1 MKNIV
6 IATGNAGKVRELK
19 EMFAGLG
26 GISVTSFA
34 DWVSPIPNIAET
46 GGTFYEN
53 AKIKADW
60 VYQYMQQTR
69 GADGGG
75 VWSLADDSGLE
86 VDALGGADG
95 GGVWSLADDSGLE
108 VDALGG
114 APGVLSARY
123 SGEGADSVKNNE
135 KLLNALRDVP
145 EGKRA
150 ARFKCVLVLKTGID
164 TYLSAEG
171 VCEGRIINEPIGSN
185 GFGYDP
191 LFVPN
196 GFDKT
201 MAQLSSDEKNN
212 ISHRGAALRGLY
224 TMMTGGGVGAVST

>member
-6 IATGNAGKVRELK
+6 IATGNAGKVKEFK

-26 GISVTSFA
+26 VSVTSLA
-34 DWVSPIPNIAET
+34 DHVSPIPDIAET
-46 GGTFYEN
+46 GATFYEN

-75 VWSLADDSGLE
+75 VWT
-86 VDALGGADG
+86 
-95 GGVWSLADDSGLE
+95 LADDSGLE

-123 SGEGADSVKNNE
+123 SGEGANSVKNNE
-135 KLLNALRDVP
+135 KLLNALSDVP
-145 EGKRA
+145 DEKRT
-150 ARFKCVLVLKTGID
+150 ARFKCVLVLKTGIN

-171 VCEGRIINEPIGSN
+171 VCEGRIINEIIGSN

-191 LFVPN
+191 LFVPK
-196 GFDKT
+196 GYDRT
-201 MAQLSSDEKNN
+201 MAQLTPEEKNC

-224 TMMTGGGVGAVST
+224 AVMDDGGTGIVSN

>member
-6 IATGNAGKVRELK
+6 IATGNAGKVKEFK

-26 GISVTSFA
+26 VSVTSLA
-34 DWVSPIPNIAET
+34 DHVNPIPDIAET
-46 GGTFYEN
+46 GATFYEN

-60 VYQYMQQTR
+60 VYQYMRQIR
-69 GADGGG
+69 GVGNE

-86 VDALGGADG
+86 VDALD
-95 GGVWSLADDSGLE
+95 
-108 VDALGG
+108 G

-123 SGEGADSVKNNE
+123 GGEGANAAKNNE
-135 KLLNALRDVP
+135 KLLNALRNVP
-145 EGKRA
+145 DEKRT
-150 ARFKCVLVLKTGID
+150 ARFKCVLVFKTGLD

-171 VCEGRIINEPIGSN
+171 VCEGRIINEAIGSN

-196 GFDKT
+196 GFDRT
-201 MAQLSSDEKNN
+201 MAQLTPEEKNN
-212 ISHRGAALRGLY
+212 ISHRGAALRGLC
-224 TMMTGGGVGAVST
+224 AVMKDVAFDFAVDVD

>member
-1 MKNIV
+1 LSSGRSIV
-6 IATGNAGKVRELK
+6 IATGNAGKVKEFK

-26 GISVTSFA
+26 VSVTSLA
-34 DWVSPIPNIAET
+34 DHADPIPDIAET
-46 GGTFYEN
+46 GATFYEN

-60 VYQYMQQTR
+60 VYQYMQQIR
-69 GADGGG
+69 
-75 VWSLADDSGLE
+75 
-86 VDALGGADG
+86 GADG

-123 SGEGADSVKNNE
+123 SGEGASAVKNNE
-135 KLLNALRDVP
+135 KLLNALRNVP

-150 ARFKCVLVLKTGID
+150 ARFKCVLVLKIGID
-164 TYLSAEG
+164 KYISSEG
-171 VCEGRIINEPIGSN
+171 VCEGRIIYETVGGN

-201 MAQLSSDEKNN
+201 MAQLSSDEKNK
-212 ISHRGAALRGLY
+212 ISHRGAALRNLY
-224 TMMTGGGVGAVST
+224 AVMNDISAP

>member
-6 IATGNAGKVRELK
+6 IATGNAGKVKEFK

-26 GISVTSFA
+26 GISVTSLA
-34 DWVSPIPNIAET
+34 DWVSPIPDIAET

-60 VYQYMQQTR
+60 VYQYMRQTR
-69 GADGGG
+69 GAD
-75 VWSLADDSGLE
+75 S
-86 VDALGGADG
+86 

-135 KLLNALRDVP
+135 KLLTALRDIP
-145 EGKRA
+145 ESKRT

-164 TYLSAEG
+164 TYLSTEG
-171 VCEGRIINEPIGSN
+171 VCEGRIINETIGSN

-191 LFVPN
+191 LFVPD
-196 GFDKT
+196 GFDRT

-212 ISHRGAALRGLY
+212 ISHRGAALRNLY
-224 TMMTGGGVGAVST
+224 VMMKGID

>member
-6 IATGNAGKVRELK
+6 IATGNAGKVKEFK

-26 GISVTSFA
+26 GISVTSLA
-34 DWVSPIPNIAET
+34 DWVNPIPDIAET

-60 VYQYMQQTR
+60 VYQYMRQTR
-69 GADGGG
+69 
-75 VWSLADDSGLE
+75 
-86 VDALGGADG
+86 GADG

-123 SGEGADSVKNNE
+123 SGEGANSVKNNE
-135 KLLNALRDVP
+135 KLLTALRDVP
-145 EGKRA
+145 EGKRT

-164 TYLSAEG
+164 TYLSTEG
-171 VCEGRIINEPIGSN
+171 ICEGRIINETIGSN

-196 GFDKT
+196 GFDRT

-224 TMMTGGGVGAVST
+224 AMILTLAVD